1 MVITLL
7 NWSLFIFFILLYL
20 LVYIGFWGILID
32 NTNKENKGNG
42 LSIFISGMVA
52 AFMFIPAKEVLN
64 PNAAVILWKS
74 LAALTGISSLIV
86 MIFSDK
92 IKQRMRYYV
101 WGVFFTILISIVPF
115 VIRISISKSDA
126 TAVDFNNQYFI
137 SPFVFTSAIVVV
149 LSIIVL
155 IIVVVS
161 TTKTKR
167 RILEQNQLLSYYLNE
182 YNHNT
187 ISFRKPYENMLKEE
201 FFSWF
206 NQFEKRLSS
215 VIRVSDNK
223 EKAKPIKKT
232 TKAVDSGDLNN
243 KIDEIQKAL
252 MVLGDEMRHNQ
263 INNFDIIRDL
273 NHFFATPFATIEAN
287 VEILNKETGVN
298 RTNLDKISNAVQ
310 LCKCIIETY
319 RESLSFINSHN
330 NVTNSLKSTV
340 EMAFY
345 TYSERNNKKL
355 TPLNVI
361 NIPEQ
366 FNSHINHYI
375 VSLILPL
382 LENAIQAAPNN
393 TEIQI
398 VFDNA
403 NNSIYISNLCEKTP
417 TLNDLK
423 TPGFSSKENHK
434 GTGIIIVKNLLSIK
448 DRGSLE
454 TTVEDNKVTQTI
466 KLN

>member
-20 LVYIGFWGILID
+20 LAYIGFWSMLAD
-32 NTNKENKGNG
+32 NTNKENKGYG
-42 LSIFISGMVA
+42 LLIFSSGLIA
-52 AFMFIPAKEVLN
+52 AFMFISAKEVIS
-64 PNAAVILWKS
+64 PNAAVALWKS

-86 MIFSDK
+86 MVFSDK
-92 IKQRMRYYV
+92 IKQRIRYYV
-101 WGVFFTILISIVPF
+101 WGAFFTILISIVPF
-115 VIRISISKSDA
+115 VIRISISKSEV
-126 TAVDFNNQYFI
+126 TSVDFNNQYVI
-137 SPFVFTSAIVVV
+137 NPFVFISAIVVA
-149 LSIIVL
+149 LLTIAL

-201 FFSWF
+201 LFSWF
-206 NQFEKRLSS
+206 SQFEKRISS
-215 VIRVSDNK
+215 VMHVSDNK
-223 EKAKPIKKT
+223 EKAKLINKT

-287 VEILNKETGVN
+287 VEILNKETGVS

-355 TPLNVI
+355 APLNV
-361 NIPEQ
+361 NHIPEQ

-398 VFDNA
+398 VFDDA
-403 NNSIYISNLCEKTP
+403 NNSIYISNSCEKTP